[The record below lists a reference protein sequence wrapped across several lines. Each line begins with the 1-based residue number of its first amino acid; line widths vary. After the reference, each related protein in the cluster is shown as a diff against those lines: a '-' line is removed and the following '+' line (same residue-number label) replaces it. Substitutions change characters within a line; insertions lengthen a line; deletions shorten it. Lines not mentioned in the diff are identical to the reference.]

1 MAFLV
6 GFFPDWFMEG
16 WFFFFGVGFFR
27 LLATVCRCLSV
38 TFGDIEASGGS
49 RYEDDGDD
57 AVIVDFDGEE
67 RALIHLLIRLTNL
80 SIW

>member
-1 MAFLV
+1 MFVFL
-6 GFFPDWFMEG
+6 
-16 WFFFFGVGFFR
+16 VGFFR

-38 TFGDIEASGGS
+38 TFGDIEVSGGS

>member
-16 WFFFFGVGFFR
+16 WFFC

-38 TFGDIEASGGS
+38 TFGDIEVSGGS